1 MMTELLSAGRAAPG
15 ANSGTVLVLAT
26 GAASETAA
34 AKIRRVLP
42 GRLARRLDAVLGSLA
57 FTAPPGEAPAPDT
70 GVLLTIADAVR
81 HRRPVWIRYT
91 AGDGRRSERTLHPY
105 GLVAHSG
112 RWYVTGADP
121 GIGEDRT
128 LRLDRIEDARTFPA
142 RSSHPPGSTRHSM
155 SCPDSPRPR
164 TGTR

>member
-1 MMTELLSAGRAAPG
+1 MARPTARVLSLLALLQSGGVRTAGRA
-15 ANSGTVLVLAT
+15 
-26 GAASETAA
+26 
-34 AKIRRVLP
+34 
-42 GRLARRLDAVLGSLA
+42 GRLAAVRASLPFA
-57 FTAPPGEAPAPDT
+57 APPGEAPAPDT
-70 GVLLTIADAVR
+70 AVLLSIADAVR

-128 LRLDRIEDARTFPA
+128 FRLDRIADTRTLPGSFEPPTRFHPA
-142 RSSHPPGSTRHSM
+142 HPLLSRPAPPPHPPPLTPPTH
-155 SCPDSPRPR
+155 PTPRP
-164 TGTR
+164 TLA